1 MNKKEWLERYRS
13 LQTEAERTERELQ
26 RWRSRAER
34 VTQRLSDMPKGGER
48 RNKLEDAVCAMEE
61 LEDTLMVQI
70 LKAIAVRQEIAAAI
84 EAVQNPVSRE
94 LLKRRYID
102 GDKWESIAEKMNYCY
117 KHVVHT
123 LHPRALAEV
132 VIESNAACVI

>member
-1 MNKKEWLERYRS
+1 MTKKEWLERYRI
-13 LQTEAERTERELQ
+13 LQIEAERTEGELL
-26 RWRSRAER
+26 RWRSRAES
-34 VTQRLSDMPKGGER
+34 VTRHLSDMPKGGER

-84 EAVQNPVSRE
+84 EAVENPVYRE

-102 GDKWESIAEKMNYCY
+102 GDKWESIAEEMNYCY

-123 LHPRALAEV
+123 LHPRALEQV
-132 VIESNAACVI
+132 VMESNTEPVI